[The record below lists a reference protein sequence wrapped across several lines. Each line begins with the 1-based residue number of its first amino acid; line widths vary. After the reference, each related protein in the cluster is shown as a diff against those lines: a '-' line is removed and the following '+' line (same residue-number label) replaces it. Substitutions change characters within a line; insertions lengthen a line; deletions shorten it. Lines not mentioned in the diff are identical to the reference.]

1 MDDAYVTRLNTL
13 KRFGLPPDHLEPGV
27 SETCELQMTMA
38 DGPYWQR
45 DSLYLRGDFH
55 DLVQSHLKR
64 FIEGYTFTGKHVAN
78 PETASK
84 CASQFQELAVEVA
97 QIEEEDDLIGVF
109 SMDPESV
116 AHAQILRNFAKA
128 PQKWRDIVA
137 AQMTE
142 LLAWFEQAAVS
153 GKGFCIIGQ

>member
-1 MDDAYVTRLNTL
+1 MDDASVTRLNTL

-27 SETCELQMTMA
+27 GEIYELQMTMA
-38 DGPYWQR
+38 DGPYWQK

-55 DLVQSHLKR
+55 ALIQSHLKR
-64 FIEGYTFTGKHVAN
+64 FIEGYTFTGKHVAT

-84 CASQFQELAVEVA
+84 CAAQFGELSEQVSQA
-97 QIEEEDDLIGVF
+97 EEEDDLIGVF
-109 SMDPESV
+109 SMDPESF

-137 AQMTE
+137 AQMQD
-142 LLAWFEQAAVS
+142 LSAWFKEAATS
-153 GKGFCIIGQ
+153 GKGFRIIGQ